1 MFEKIK
7 FDFFITKYILQY
19 CIDHSEAQGLICS
32 ADMQDITSKINTTI
46 KEIKKNIKKIEKNI
60 ESIKNYEY
68 LVYIRMRHLSYFISI
83 TRRFVNSA
91 YQIEYDKLKQLHP
104 ELQKELKNQYDDLH
118 HYQDMLFFMC

>member
-1 MFEKIK
+1 MFGKIK

-32 ADMQDITSKINTTI
+32 ADMQNIPGEINTNI
-46 KEIKKNIKKIEKNI
+46 KEIKKRIKR
-60 ESIKNYEY
+60 IKEDEY
-68 LVYIRMRHLSYFISI
+68 WVYIRMRHLSYFISI
-83 TRRFVNSA
+83 TRRFVNST

-118 HYQDMLFFMC
+118 YYQDMLFFMC